1 MDGEVAKIYGNKV
14 RVRAC
19 GICWKGDALLL
30 VNHKGLNS
38 SDFWAPPGGGVDFG
52 ESLEACLM
60 KEFLEET
67 GLKITP
73 GKFKFGCEF
82 IQDPLH
88 SIELFF
94 DVESIGGKL
103 RVGEDPEI
111 QIIGDVKFLTF
122 DEIKSLPPAHVH
134 GIFRHVAT
142 SDDLKKLTG
151 FFRI

>member
-1 MDGEVAKIYGNKV
+1 VS
-14 RVRAC
+14 
-19 GICWKGDALLL
+19 
-30 VNHKGLNS
+30 HKGLS
-38 SDFWAPPGGGVDFG
+38 SPNFWAPPGGGVEFG
-52 ESLEACLM
+52 ESLDACLM

-67 GLKITP
+67 GLKIKV

-94 DVESIGGKL
+94 DVGVIAGKL

-111 QIIGDVKFLTF
+111 QTIDDVKFLTF
-122 DEIKSLPPAHVH
+122 DEIKSLPSTHVH
-134 GIFRHVAT
+134 GIFRHAAT